1 MTKYKGLDT
10 VKIEI
15 NFFIQFW
22 KLISTRLNEPIGVSS
37 DEDLWC
43 FTTWPMASWGRDIL
57 YRRYKA
63 NKSQSSALLIL

>member
-15 NFFIQFW
+15 NFFYTVLEADKYKI
-22 KLISTRLNEPIGVSS
+22 EPIGASS

-63 NKSQSSALLIL
+63 NESQSSALLIL